1 MNIRYIEMPI
11 DYITKL
17 KQSGQPEK
25 ARAFMEYFYD
35 LQICLLEDREPN
47 SIHYYATSWGEWYR
61 GKPKKKKSLSMTSK
75 WVNEFR
81 IQIDKFNTS
90 WSLINDLNE
99 ARINHKNRTGQKIK
113 EHSKNSERIE
123 KTSLNTN
130 IMGIKKNERIVK
142 EQRKKQEYNI
152 YDDDS
157 DVQKIEEEYKRLFF
171 IYRIFNG
178 SYTGSKSDG
187 LEAYKLLEN
196 RPKYKEMEKA
206 IKLYFAD
213 KRVIKKCGIANF
225 FKNNIYMDYTTKKVS
240 IFIDGSWIDGSYLAS
255 EEKFITSY
263 GEEMILSIEGFS
275 NFFANDRVKLLDF
288 KEVA

>member
-1 MNIRYIEMPI
+1 
-11 DYITKL
+11 
-17 KQSGQPEK
+17 
-25 ARAFMEYFYD
+25 
-35 LQICLLEDREPN
+35 
-47 SIHYYATSWGEWYR
+47 
-61 GKPKKKKSLSMTSK
+61 MTSK

-99 ARINHKNRTGQKIK
+99 ARINHKNRAGQKMK

-123 KTSLNTN
+123 KISLNTN

-187 LEAYKLLEN
+187 LEAYKRLEN

-255 EEKFITSY
+255 EEKFITYY

-275 NFFANDRVKLLDF
+275 DFFANDRVKLLDF